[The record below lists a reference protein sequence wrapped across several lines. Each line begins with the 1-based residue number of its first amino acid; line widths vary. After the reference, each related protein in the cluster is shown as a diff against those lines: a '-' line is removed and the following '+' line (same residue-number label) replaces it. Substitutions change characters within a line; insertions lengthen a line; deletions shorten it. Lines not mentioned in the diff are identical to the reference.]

1 MRRTMHVVIAMPV
14 EVLDDFLTKEDVA
27 SLILR
32 KLELSTKRLQLLGAT
47 ATVYAVREERGDED

>member
-32 KLELSTKRLQLLGAT
+32 KLELSTKRLQLLGVT
-47 ATVYAVREERGDED
+47 ATVYAVREERG